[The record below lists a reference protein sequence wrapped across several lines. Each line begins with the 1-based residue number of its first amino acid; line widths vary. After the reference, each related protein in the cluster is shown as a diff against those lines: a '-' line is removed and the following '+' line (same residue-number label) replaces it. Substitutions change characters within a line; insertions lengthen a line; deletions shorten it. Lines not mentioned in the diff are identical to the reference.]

1 MCAMNLTGTEK
12 NLSCTKLVDDMND
25 EAFQTQ
31 SEEMNDSAVS
41 DYAQEM
47 TKRIVQRMNKDKI
60 EIKQLILSFNV
71 DKIVVHKLM
80 QAD

>member
-1 MCAMNLTGTEK
+1 MNLSGSDK
-12 NLSCTKLVDDMND
+12 NLSCTKLVDDINE
-25 EAFQTQ
+25 EAFRTQ
-31 SEEMNDSAVS
+31 SEEVDDSAVS

-71 DKIVVHKLM
+71 DKLVV
-80 QAD
+80 

>member
-1 MCAMNLTGTEK
+1 MNLTGMEK